1 MKGPRAVPSA
11 RITKTQEM
19 VYEMK
24 VGEVMTRT
32 VFTVRPDD
40 PISRLRGILR
50 QNRISGLPVVD
61 QDRLV
66 GLISLEDFIKW
77 LGDRA
82 EDGPIRN
89 RMTRELETVHDDDSL
104 VMAIGKFERSGLG
117 RLPVVARHDP
127 ARLVGILTKGDVIE
141 GLLKKLEIDYQEEQ
155 VRRHQTD
162 HVFFEDV
169 EADRTALVLQYDV
182 KGQDFGQAGESSSR
196 LKKTLQRL
204 GLRPDLARRVAIAS
218 YEAEMNVVVF
228 TPGGTLRAKVQPNI
242 VQLEAEDSGPGIRD
256 IAKAMEPGYSTA
268 PDWVRELGFGAGMG
282 LPNIQ
287 KSCDRFE
294 IDSQW
299 GKGTHLTASF
309 FVDAMADD
317 TG

>member
-1 MKGPRAVPSA
+1 
-11 RITKTQEM
+11 M
-19 VYEMK
+19 VYELK
-24 VGEVMTRT
+24 VGEVMTRK
-32 VFTVRPDD
+32 VITVRPHD
-40 PISRLRGILR
+40 PMSRLRGILR
-50 QNRISGLPVVD
+50 RNRISGLPVVD
-61 QDRLV
+61 DGRLV

-77 LGDRA
+77 LGDRVDA
-82 EDGPIRN
+82 GAIRD
-89 RMTRELETVHDDDSL
+89 RMTRQLETVFDDEPL
-104 VMAIGKFERSGLG
+104 VSAIGKFERSKLG
-117 RLPVVARHDP
+117 RLPVVARTDQG
-127 ARLVGILTKGDVIE
+127 RLLGILTKGDVIE
-141 GLLKKLEIDYQEEQ
+141 GLLKKLEIDYQQEQ
-155 VRRHQTD
+155 IRRYQTS

-169 EADRTALVLQYDV
+169 EADRTSLVLQYDV
-182 KGQDFGQAGESSSR
+182 KGQDFNLAGESSGR

-204 GLRPDLARRVAIAS
+204 GVRPDLARRVAIAS

-228 TPGGTLRAKVQPNI
+228 TPGGTLRAKVQPTI

-256 IAKAMEPGYSTA
+256 IAKALEPGYSTA

-309 FVDAMADD
+309 FVDEHAHD

>member
-1 MKGPRAVPSA
+1 MPTA

-19 VYEMK
+19 VYELK
-24 VGEVMTRT
+24 VGEVMTRQ
-32 VFTVRPDD
+32 VITVRPDE
-40 PISRLRGILR
+40 PMSRLRGILR

-61 QDRLV
+61 EGRLV

-82 EDGPIRN
+82 EDGPIRE
-89 RMTRELETVHDDDSL
+89 RMTRQLDTVADDDPL
-104 VMAIGKFERSGLG
+104 VLAVGKFDKSGLG
-117 RLPVVARHDP
+117 RLPVVDRRDH
-127 ARLVGILTKGDVIE
+127 LKLLGILTKGDVIE

-155 VRRHQTD
+155 VRRHQTA

-182 KGQDFGQAGESSSR
+182 KGQDFRRAGGSSSR
-196 LKKTLQRL
+196 LKQTLHRL
-204 GLRPDLARRVAIAS
+204 GVRPNLVRRVAIAS
-218 YEAEMNVVVF
+218 FEAEMNLVVF
-228 TPGGTLRAKVQPNI
+228 TAGGTLRAKVQPET
-242 VQLEAEDSGPGIRD
+242 VSLEAEDSGPGIAD
-256 IAKAMEPGYSTA
+256 ITKALEPGYSTA

-282 LPNIQ
+282 LPNIR

-294 IDSQW
+294 IDSTV
-299 GKGTHLTASF
+299 GKGTQLTASF
-309 FVDAMADD
+309 FVDEKSHE